1 MTQTQAQA
9 LRFTTRPYYLSHMKE
24 PRGCGCWAF
33 RLLTAEDRE
42 PMFFYGTLAA
52 AKKLAV
58 AHYAPIVGQ
67 RVGALI
73 EVLP

>member
-1 MTQTQAQA
+1 MKIH
-9 LRFTTRPYYLSHMKE
+9 FTTRPYYLSHMKE

-42 PMFFYGTLAA
+42 SMFFCRYGTLAA

-58 AHYAPIVGQ
+58 AHHAPIVGQ